1 MDLERGPNTISYFW
15 EPGMKTF
22 EYFRPVRVDAMKAV
36 RDLGYLVETRAFVSG
51 SLGWNFSC
59 NSVVLVGVISG
70 GAGDLERN

>member
-1 MDLERGPNTISYFW
+1 
-15 EPGMKTF
+15 MKTF

-70 GAGDLERN
+70 GAGDLELKRNGISCECLFAGSD